1 MGTPPGDIVVKI
13 HQVPDPCAP
22 ARSSWR
28 CTLRNTILIVDD
40 AEFMRVMLRDICT
53 DMNLEVVGEAA
64 DGEQAVAMHGEL
76 SPDLILLDITMPKLD
91 GTEALKQI
99 LSQDPTAQ
107 VVMITALGQ
116 KEQVLAAIKSGAR
129 DFIIKPFD
137 QERVT
142 ETLSRIMAP
151 QPVA

>member
-1 MGTPPGDIVVKI
+1 M
-13 HQVPDPCAP
+13 
-22 ARSSWR
+22 
-28 CTLRNTILIVDD
+28 RNTILIVDD

-53 DMNLEVVGEAA
+53 DMNLEVVAEAA
-64 DGEQAVAMHGEL
+64 DGEQAVAMYREL
-76 SPDLILLDITMPKLD
+76 SPDLVLLDITMPILD
-91 GTEALKQI
+91 GTEALQQI
-99 LSQDPTAQ
+99 LAQDPTAQ

-116 KEQVLAAIKSGAR
+116 KEQVLTAIKTGAR

-142 ETLSRIMAP
+142 ETLSRIMTP

>member
-1 MGTPPGDIVVKI
+1 M
-13 HQVPDPCAP
+13 
-22 ARSSWR
+22 
-28 CTLRNTILIVDD
+28 RNTILIVDD

-53 DMNLEVVGEAA
+53 DMNLEVVGEAV
-64 DGEQAVAMHGEL
+64 DGEQAVAMYGEL
-76 SPDLILLDITMPKLD
+76 SPDLVLLDITMPKLD
-91 GTEALKQI
+91 GTDALKQI
-99 LSQDPTAQ
+99 LTQDPTAQ

-116 KEQVLAAIKSGAR
+116 KEQVLTAIKSGAR

>member
-1 MGTPPGDIVVKI
+1 
-13 HQVPDPCAP
+13 
-22 ARSSWR
+22 
-28 CTLRNTILIVDD
+28 LRNTILIVDD

-53 DMNLEVVGEAA
+53 DMNLDVVGEAV
-64 DGEQAVAMHGEL
+64 DGVQAVTMYGEL
-76 SPDLILLDITMPKLD
+76 SPDLVLLDITMPKLD
-91 GTEALKQI
+91 GTDALKQI
-99 LSQDPTAQ
+99 LTQDPTAQ

-116 KEQVLAAIKSGAR
+116 KEQVLTAIKSGAR

-142 ETLSRIMAP
+142 ETLSRIMVP